1 MKTTNKIIKYALP
14 KLTTIL
20 MVLVLGVATACD
32 PTIDSLVFDLPEANS
47 QPDLT
52 PPKALFTVAPTSD
65 FLTYTFANESISAT
79 TYLWDFGDGNTS
91 IGLDAINTFP
101 DEGTYIV
108 SLTASDD
115 LGVSNIYTEEVVVVE
130 PEEPPTLIPVILE
143 PGFDNGN
150 DSRDVWRNSSLG
162 GVIQITG
169 SNGYYEGN
177 NGAKL
182 PDPGSDR
189 IGYQLI
195 SEFTPN
201 KTYSLTFKYRF
212 KNDTDDNGLLH
223 VLMLTETNDPADIE
237 ANTVGSITF
246 SEDVAGVDALATGT
260 LVFNSGANTSLA
272 IFFYN
277 EFDEAYIDSF
287 EIDALE

>member
-1 MKTTNKIIKYALP
+1 MKNINRLVNFVSQKLLAILLIITLSI
-14 KLTTIL
+14 T
-20 MVLVLGVATACD
+20 VACD
-32 PTIDSLVFDLPEANS
+32 PSIDALAFDLPEANS
-47 QPDLT
+47 QEDLT
-52 PPKALFTVAPTSD
+52 PPSAAFSVVEGND
-65 FLTYTFANESISAT
+65 YLTYSFSNQSVSAT
-79 TYLWDFGDGNTS
+79 MYLWEYGDGNSSTG
-91 IGLDAINTFP
+91 IDGANIYP
-101 DEGTYIV
+101 DEGTYTV
-108 SLTASDD
+108 TLTATDN
-115 LGVSNIYTEEVVVVE
+115 LGVSSTYSEEVVVVE
-130 PEEPPTLIPVILE
+130 PEIPPTLIPVILE

-150 DSRDVWRNSSLG
+150 DSRDPWRNSSLG

-169 SNGYYEGN
+169 SSGYYEGS

-189 IGYQLI
+189 IGYQMI

-201 KTYSLTFKYRF
+201 KTYSLSFKYRF

-223 VLMLTETNDPADIE
+223 VKMLTETNDPADIE

-246 SEDVAGVDALATGT
+246 SEDVAGVEALATGT
-260 LVFNSGANTSLA
+260 LIFNSGANSSLA

-287 EIDALE
+287 EIEALD

>member
-1 MKTTNKIIKYALP
+1 MKNINRLEKFVSQKLMII
-14 KLTTIL
+14 
-20 MVLVLGVATACD
+20 VLLITCSVTVACD
-32 PTIDSLVFDLPEANS
+32 PSIDSLAFDLPDANS
-47 QPDLT
+47 QEDLT
-52 PPKALFTVAPTSD
+52 PPSALFSIIEGND
-65 FLTYTFANESISAT
+65 YLTYSFSNQSVSAT
-79 TYLWDFGDGNTS
+79 MYLWEYGDGNSSTGVDGANIYS
-91 IGLDAINTFP
+91 E
-101 DEGTYIV
+101 EGTYTIT
-108 SLTASDD
+108 LTATDN
-115 LGVSNIYTEEVVVVE
+115 LGVSSTYTAELVVVE
-130 PEEPPTLIPVILE
+130 PEIPPTLIPVILE

-169 SNGYYEGN
+169 SSGYHEGN

-223 VLMLTETNDPADIE
+223 VSMLTETNDPADIA
-237 ANTVGSITF
+237 ANTVGAITF
-246 SEDVAGVDALATGT
+246 SEDVAGVDDLISGT
-260 LVFNSGANTSLA
+260 LVFNSGANSSLA

-277 EFDEAYIDSF
+277 EFDESYIDSF
-287 EIDALE
+287 EIEALD